1 MVICLEKRSV
11 VLSLGGSQW
20 AAFSLVFVFFC
31 SFVVCLV
38 SHFFPKQ
45 KWRCAPPF
53 WVSVAIGCF
62 SISVYVPCNEMDL
75 LVPPTN
81 CYQVTHTYM

>member
-38 SHFFPKQ
+38 SHFFSQIK
-45 KWRCAPPF
+45 
-53 WVSVAIGCF
+53 VAVC
-62 SISVYVPCNEMDL
+62 SAL
-75 LVPPTN
+75 LGQRGN
-81 CYQVTHTYM
+81 WLFFYFRIRSLQ